1 MSSRHTSASAAIL
14 VTGGGTGIGAAVTRE
29 LRAAGN
35 EVAILGRAVRGAGRG
50 GRVDGGAGRGI
61 ASAAPPAPRVGVRGP
76 LPPLRAGPGA
86 G

>member
-35 EVAILGRAVRGAGRG
+35 EVAILGRRSEALAAVAASTGALDVESHQQPHQPHGSG
-50 GRVDGGAGRGI
+50 
-61 ASAAPPAPRVGVRGP
+61 
-76 LPPLRAGPGA
+76 
-86 G
+86 